1 MASRGSDVALIS
13 SGILLPY
20 AIEAAEI
27 LQQEGIDA
35 GVINMPTI
43 KPIDVDL
50 LNDVARNVGAIV
62 TLENHNVQGG
72 FGSAVAEALV
82 NNYPVPVEFI
92 GLQNVYT
99 ESAPNDDLAERYQ
112 LTAPWVAVAAK
123 RALERKNKYQT
134 RPA

>member
-1 MASRGSDVALIS
+1 MVLMN
-13 SGILLPY
+13 SGVLLPF
-20 AIEAAEI
+20 AVEAAEL

-50 LNDVARNVGAIV
+50 INDVARNVGAIV

-99 ESAPNDDLAERYQ
+99 ESAPNDDLAEKYQ
-112 LTAPWVAVAAK
+112 LSAPWVVAAAK
-123 RALERKNKYQT
+123 RVLERKNAT
-134 RPA
+134 T

>member
-1 MASRGSDVALIS
+1 M
-13 SGILLPY
+13 
-20 AIEAAEI
+20 

-43 KPIDVDL
+43 KPIDVEL
-50 LNDVARNVGAIV
+50 INDVARNVGAVV

-72 FGSAVAEALV
+72 FGSAVAEVLV
-82 NNYPVPVEFI
+82 NHYPVPVEFI

-112 LTAPWVAVAAK
+112 LTAPWVAAAA
-123 RALERKNKYQT
+123 RRVLERKK
-134 RPA
+134 